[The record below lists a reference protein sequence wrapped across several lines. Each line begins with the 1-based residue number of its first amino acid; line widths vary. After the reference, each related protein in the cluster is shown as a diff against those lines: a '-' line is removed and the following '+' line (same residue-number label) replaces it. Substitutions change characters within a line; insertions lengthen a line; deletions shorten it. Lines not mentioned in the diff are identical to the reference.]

1 MGTPPEFRKNP
12 FTLVKKKNLK
22 QLTSSEYLK
31 EEKEKEKAV
40 DKTKGTF
47 QKSIYI
53 LVKDLR
59 WSVLQKKK
67 KKKKSKKNKKKKRFL
82 AVNFFRKTLHLRCL
96 TGFSIHL
103 LPLTVNLKFLFDFK
117 LEQLKGEIK
126 LKVKYKLCK
135 ILFIIAP
142 TKTSPKKDTVLLAES
157 RKIHFEEFEQ
167 TCQHKP
173 KRDVGKLCQRFC

>member
-1 MGTPPEFRKNP
+1 M
-12 FTLVKKKNLK
+12 KKKNLK

-53 LVKDLR
+53 LVKDL
-59 WSVLQKKK
+59 KKK
-67 KKKKSKKNKKKKRFL
+67 KKNKNKNKKKKRFL

-103 LPLTVNLKFLFDFK
+103 LP
-117 LEQLKGEIK
+117 
-126 LKVKYKLCK
+126 
-135 ILFIIAP
+135 
-142 TKTSPKKDTVLLAES
+142 
-157 RKIHFEEFEQ
+157 
-167 TCQHKP
+167 
-173 KRDVGKLCQRFC
+173 